1 MSLPERIAK
10 IQNHAERVEE
20 EIEVLRKRLRTA
32 EVRLAEIRGELAE
45 ALIVINNGG
54 RPMRR
59 ARQSNEQVTDLREG
73 RKF

>member
-20 EIEVLRKRLRTA
+20 EIEVLRKRLRKA
-32 EVRLAEIRGELAE
+32 EVRIAEIRGELAE

-73 RKF
+73 RTF

>member
-20 EIEVLRKRLRTA
+20 EIEVLRKRLRKA
-32 EVRLAEIRGELAE
+32 EVRIAEIRGELAE